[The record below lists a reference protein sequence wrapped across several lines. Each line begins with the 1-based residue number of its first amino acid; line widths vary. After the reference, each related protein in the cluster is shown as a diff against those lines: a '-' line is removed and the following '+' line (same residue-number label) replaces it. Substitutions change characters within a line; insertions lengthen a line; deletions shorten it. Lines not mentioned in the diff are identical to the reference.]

1 MSFCKRDSM
10 NTGQQQQSPLP
21 APSTRWLPLEEVV
34 PGMVLAHAVV
44 STHNRVMDF
53 MVSEGTALSEGI
65 LAQLIARGIE
75 CVAIN
80 DPNPLSPA
88 DCHALQAAY
97 VQRLQMIFGAEQA
110 AQMPADTRDLFEAVL
125 AAGPQR

>member
-1 MSFCKRDSM
+1 M
-10 NTGQQQQSPLP
+10 NTDQQPQSIP
-21 APSTRWLPLEEVV
+21 AVPSTRWLPLEEVV

-53 MVSEGTALSEGI
+53 MVSEGTELSEGI

-75 CVAIN
+75 CVAVH
-80 DPNPLSPA
+80 DHHPLSPA
-88 DCHALQAAY
+88 EYYTLQTAY
-97 VQRLQMIFGAEQA
+97 VRRLQMIFGAEQA
-110 AQMPADTRDLFEAVL
+110 ALMPADVRSLFEAVL